1 MWTTGY
7 STHLDKE
14 VSGAQSGLPCY
25 PALIHRLQVLQG
37 GEGWGRGELLDWG
50 VSWKSTWEHNEGEKT
65 ERCTLWDR
73 TRTVR
78 HSAPEVYNRNSQ
90 NGHLVVPQFYL
101 IFILLQWWKSH
112 IISILSK
119 LLYWGVQTPNSNQTC
134 ERFPSV
140 ENSGRVPKW
149 LQNNFL
155 KNPNNGHEINPQWGS
170 LWSVFD
176 SFTLVPGYKKFENHW
191 FTIICPGA
199 WDKICDKAVIFFMH
213 SCPVDKWV
221 Q

>member
-1 MWTTGY
+1 M
-7 STHLDKE
+7 
-14 VSGAQSGLPCY
+14 LPR
-25 PALIHRLQVLQG
+25 PHPQTPGTA
-37 GEGWGRGELLDWG
+37 GRGRLGSGWTPRLGCQLEIHMRAQWG
-50 VSWKSTWEHNEGEKT
+50 GKNREMYVMGQNKDRETLCSRGLQQKFSKWTPSGSTILFYFHFV
-65 ERCTLWDR
+65 
-73 TRTVR
+73 TVVKIT
-78 HSAPEVYNRNSQ
+78 HYQ
-90 NGHLVVPQFYL
+90 
-101 IFILLQWWKSH
+101 H
-112 IISILSK
+112 IIKAIILRGPNTKLKSDMWAVSIRGKFRKSSK
-119 LLYWGVQTPNSNQTC
+119 MV
-134 ERFPSV
+134 
-140 ENSGRVPKW
+140 
-149 LQNNFL
+149 QNNFL